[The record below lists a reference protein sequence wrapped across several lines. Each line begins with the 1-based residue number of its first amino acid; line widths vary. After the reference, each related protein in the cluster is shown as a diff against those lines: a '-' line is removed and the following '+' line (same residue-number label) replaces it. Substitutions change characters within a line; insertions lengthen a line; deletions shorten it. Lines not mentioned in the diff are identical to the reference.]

1 MSDVNRQPHGRS
13 RSHSDG
19 EVPSSVPNRFRPVV
33 GMDID
38 GVLRLPFIPGK
49 PLPEGAFT
57 AEITLRYDDYPST
70 FHGAPE
76 WDENGEARDTDVLSG
91 LGAEW
96 VRSLL
101 QRGVEVVWAT
111 TWQTFANT
119 VFGPALGLPPLPVA
133 VEGERH
139 GAPTAAT
146 WKAWQLAKKYAG
158 RPLVWV
164 DDAPLGAPEFSRLR
178 HPRDKALTHV
188 CPVNPLVGITSD
200 DVAEVEAWLLLAST
214 KAGQDELRR
223 RRRNARERARRA
235 MDRRLWGNVANARH
249 RRRILARLQQ
259 EVGVGFI
266 VADIIATHVV
276 RHPEIDRG
284 ELQTMIEPWLEE
296 GDPDLDRLLA
306 IIEGLA

>member
-1 MSDVNRQPHGRS
+1 MSDVSPQPHGSS

-19 EVPSSVPNRFRPVV
+19 EVPSSVPDRFRPVV
-33 GMDID
+33 ALDID
-38 GVLRLPFIPGK
+38 GVLRLPLIPGE
-49 PLPEGAFT
+49 PLPEGAFA
-57 AEITLRYDDYPST
+57 AEITLRYEDYPYT

-111 TWQTFANT
+111 TWQSFANS
-119 VFGPALGLPPLPVA
+119 VFGPALGLPSLPVA

-146 WKAWQLAKKYAG
+146 WKAWQLAEKYAG

-178 HPRDKALTHV
+178 HPRDRALTHM
-188 CPVNPLVGITSD
+188 CPVNPLVGLTSEE
-200 DVAEVEAWLLLAST
+200 VAEVEAWLLLAST

-223 RRRNARERARRA
+223 RRRNARERAQRA
-235 MDRRLWGNVANARH
+235 MDRRLWGTVANARR

-259 EVGVGFI
+259 ETRASSV
-266 VADIIATHVV
+266 VADIVATYVV
-276 RHPEIDRG
+276 RHPETDRG

-306 IIEGLA
+306 IIEGLE